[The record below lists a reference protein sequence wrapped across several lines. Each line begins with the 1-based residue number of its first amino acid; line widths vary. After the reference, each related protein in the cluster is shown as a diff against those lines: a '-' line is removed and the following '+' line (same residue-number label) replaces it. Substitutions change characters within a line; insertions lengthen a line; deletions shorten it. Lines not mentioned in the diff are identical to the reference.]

1 MFNVRVSFLCFFEWI
16 IDIVFLKAVL
26 FGPEILQNFKATVK
40 KEENCRLMVVF
51 FWMKIVSLNMLL
63 VTVAIT
69 KNRRQ
74 NSAL

>member
-26 FGPEILQNFKATVK
+26 FGPEILQNLKATVK

-51 FWMKIVSLNMLL
+51 FG
-63 VTVAIT
+63 
-69 KNRRQ
+69 
-74 NSAL
+74 